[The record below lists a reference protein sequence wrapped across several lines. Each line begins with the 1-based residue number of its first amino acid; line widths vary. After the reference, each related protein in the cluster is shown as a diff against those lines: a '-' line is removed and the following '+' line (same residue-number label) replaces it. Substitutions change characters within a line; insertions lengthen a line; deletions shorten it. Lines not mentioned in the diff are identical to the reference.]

1 MNRHMVPGIIAASLV
16 AGGAAFAVVSLAGS
30 ASPASAPAAAAA
42 PAAQAASTTSGQAAA
57 LNQLL
62 ADGTGSSTGS
72 SGHRARNPLAR
83 LRLLGGMHGE
93 FTFGTKKGSRTLA
106 FERGKVQSVTG
117 NTVVIRATDGTTW
130 TWLLTSTS
138 VVRDKGSK
146 VAATAL
152 SAGESVFAGGPVQA
166 GAKDARLIV
175 IRPATSS

>member
-16 AGGAAFAVVSLAGS
+16 AGGGAFAAVSLTGS
-30 ASPASAPAAAAA
+30 ASPAAAAA
-42 PAAQAASTTSGQAAA
+42 PAAATTSGQAAV

-62 ADGTGSSTGS
+62 ADGTGSSAGS

-117 NTVVIRATDGTTW
+117 NTIVIRATDGTTW
-130 TWLLTSTS
+130 TWLLTSNS

-152 SAGESVFAGGPVQA
+152 SAGESVFAGGPVKA

>member
-16 AGGAAFAVVSLAGS
+16 AGGGAFAAVSLTGS
-30 ASPASAPAAAAA
+30 AAPAAAAA
-42 PAAQAASTTSGQAAA
+42 PAASTASGQAAV

-72 SGHRARNPLAR
+72 AGHRARNPLAR

-130 TWLLTSTS
+130 TWLLTSKS

-152 SAGESVFAGGPVQA
+152 SAGESVFAGGQVQA